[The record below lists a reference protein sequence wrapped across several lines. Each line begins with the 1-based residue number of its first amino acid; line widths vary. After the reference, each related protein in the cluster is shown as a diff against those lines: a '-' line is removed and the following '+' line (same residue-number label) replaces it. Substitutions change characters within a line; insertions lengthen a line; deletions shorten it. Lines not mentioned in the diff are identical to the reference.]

1 MTYRT
6 RSPYAALPASDVSR
20 VLFPHRESLRDAYA
34 RHGSHGLAVVVR
46 DVLLPRFASRASTPA
61 EVRLLREALDVEV
74 EEAVEDWRA
83 RLDGLDPDAEE
94 EAPDPVADY
103 LAPDDPTPEEIRRAR
118 ETFRSNL
125 RRRMATGGLFHE
137 CPECSTWFAPQRAR
151 AAADGHVYCSP
162 RCRGRGRRRA
172 EAST

>member
-61 EVRLLREALDVEV
+61 EVRLLREALAVEV
-74 EEAVEDWRA
+74 EEAVGEWRA
-83 RLDGLDPDAEE
+83 RLDPAHAHADDEDQA
-94 EAPDPVADY
+94 DPVAAY
-103 LAPDDPTPEEIRRAR
+103 LVPDDASPEDVEALR
-118 ETFRSNL
+118 ETFRSNWL
-125 RRRMATGGLFHE
+125 RRASRGGVFHE
-137 CPECSTWFAPQRAR
+137 CPECSAWFAPERVR
-151 AAADGHVYCSP
+151 AAADGLVYCGA
-162 RCRGRGRRRA
+162 RCRARARRRA
-172 EAST
+172 VST